1 MRRPDVLLALVEGLT
16 LSELLRSILVPGMR
30 AMRHLP
36 DVFKKWLLAAAVTA
50 PLAWT
55 TLMAAQWAPQAS
67 ERHLVLWVGC
77 VSWLTTM
84 YLAWCYV
91 RTATGAIQVLQGSVT
106 HLASGDFA
114 SKVRL
119 RATDELS
126 VVARTIDDMTDHLS
140 QMVSDVR
147 SNSSMVAQTGLALAD
162 DIKSLADR
170 TEEQAASL
178 EQTAASVQEIT
189 SAVSKSAAGAKD
201 VDRMA
206 SEVRQVAETGGQAVL
221 QAVASVLDIQA
232 SSRKVQEII
241 SVIEGIAFQTNL
253 LALNAAVEAARAGE
267 QGRGFAVV
275 AGEVRTLAGR
285 SATAAREIKRLISQS
300 AEHVDRG
307 VQQINGT
314 RDTFEHIVRG
324 IREVAES
331 TRVIASSASE
341 QSMALTQVSQAVVHL
356 DEITQRNAQLVEE
369 AFHASSQM
377 SDKAKRLSHAV
388 DSFRLR
394 QGSADE
400 ALEMVK
406 KAVALY
412 RDQGPRALDIITERA
427 SEFTDR
433 DMYVFAFD
441 RQGFY
446 RALSGKPEKV
456 NTAVKDNPGV
466 DGVKLVKDAFEE
478 ASHGGG
484 WVDYTFTNPQTG
496 KVDMKTSYVL
506 PVTSDLLIGC
516 GVYKSR
522 DLSAQALLSKLQGAQ
537 LRAEQKSKLGLDD
550 RTTPSHTVSARV
562 QAA

>member
-1 MRRPDVLLALVEGLT
+1 MPRTAFSVEHVEGAA
-16 LSELLRSILVPGMR
+16 LSEMIRSILVPGMR
-30 AMRHLP
+30 AMRHLS
-36 DVFKKWLLAAAVTA
+36 DAAKKTLLALAATA

-55 TLMAAQWAPQAS
+55 TLAAAQWAPQAS
-67 ERHLVLWVGC
+67 DRALVLWVGSL
-77 VSWLTTM
+77 SWLTMM

-114 SKVRL
+114 AKIRL
-119 RATDELS
+119 RATDELAI
-126 VVARTIDDMTDHLS
+126 VARTVDEMTDHLS

-189 SAVSKSAAGAKD
+189 SAVTKSASGAKD

-206 SEVRQVAETGGQAVL
+206 SEVRQVAEDGGHAVL
-221 QAVASVLDIQA
+221 QAVASVQDIQT

-285 SATAAREIKRLISQS
+285 SATAAREIKQLISQS

-314 RDTFEHIVRG
+314 RETFERIIQGV
-324 IREVAES
+324 REVAES

-377 SDKAKRLSHAV
+377 SDKAKRLAHAV
-388 DSFRLR
+388 DNFRLR

-400 ALEMVK
+400 ALELVK
-406 KAVALY
+406 KAVVLY
-412 RDQGPRALDIITERA
+412 QSQGPRALDMITERA

-441 RQGFY
+441 RQGRY
-446 RALSGKPEKV
+446 RALSGKPDKV

-466 DGVKLVKDAFEE
+466 DGAKLVLDAFEA

-496 KVDMKTSYVL
+496 KVDQKTSYVL
-506 PVTSDLLIGC
+506 PVSADLLIGC

-522 DLSAQALLSKLQGAQ
+522 ELSAQGLLSKLQGAQ
-537 LRAEQKSKLGLDD
+537 LRAEQKSKLGLKNGHA
-550 RTTPSHTVSARV
+550 PKHPGSAKV
-562 QAA
+562 QPA

>member
-1 MRRPDVLLALVEGLT
+1 MSNT
-16 LSELLRSILVPGMR
+16 LRSILWPGMR
-30 AMRHLP
+30 LMRHLP
-36 DVFKKWLLAAAVTA
+36 APAKRALLNALATL
-50 PLAWT
+50 PLAWLT
-55 TLMAAQWAPQAS
+55 WEAARWAPTPSDRQA
-67 ERHLVLWVGC
+67 VLWVAGT
-77 VSWLTTM
+77 SWLALI
-84 YLAWCYV
+84 YLSASYV

-114 SKVRL
+114 TKIRL
-119 RATDELS
+119 RGSDELS
-126 VVARTIDDMTDHLS
+126 IVARTIDEMTDHLS

-189 SAVSKSAAGAKD
+189 TAVSKSAAGAQE

-206 SEVRQVAETGGQAVL
+206 SEVRHVAEDGGQAVL
-221 QAVASVLDIQA
+221 QAVASVEDIQT

-241 SVIEGIAFQTNL
+241 GVIEGIAFQTNL

-275 AGEVRTLAGR
+275 ASEVRTLAGR
-285 SATAAREIKRLISQS
+285 SATAAKEIKQLIGQS
-300 AEHVDRG
+300 VEHVDRG
-307 VQQINGT
+307 VQQIKGT
-314 RDTFEHIVRG
+314 RETFERIIHG
-324 IREVAES
+324 IREVADS
-331 TRVIASSASE
+331 TRVIAASASE
-341 QSMALTQVSQAVVHL
+341 QSLALSQVSQAVVHL
-356 DEITQRNAQLVEE
+356 DEITQRNAELVEE
-369 AFHASSQM
+369 AFHSSSQM
-377 SDKAKRLSHAV
+377 SDKASRLSHAV
-388 DSFRLR
+388 ANFRLR

-400 ALEMVK
+400 ALSLVQR
-406 KAVALY
+406 AVALY
-412 RDQGPRALDIITERA
+412 QQQGPRALAEITER
-427 SEFTDR
+427 SKEFTDR

-441 RQGFY
+441 RQGIY

-466 DGVKLVKDAFEE
+466 DGAKLVADAFEQ

-484 WVDYTFTNPQTG
+484 WVDYAFTNPQSG

-506 PVTSDLLIGC
+506 PVSNDLIIGC

-522 DLSAQALLSKLQGAQ
+522 ELSAQSLLDKLQGAQ
-537 LRAEQKSKLGLDD
+537 LRDEQKSKLGLHGQHDPKAQPKQHLSLD
-550 RTTPSHTVSARV
+550 AQPA
-562 QAA
+562 